1 MAKPRGTQPPRE
13 PPRPEP
19 PRPSGYSSKHPPHG
33 VSPIPFGRVVVAP
46 GAGVPTMIPNEPT
59 PLPEPPTS
67 GDTGELDQEKVLS
80 YLWDRAHREA
90 REKKATI
97 AAELDQV
104 DRFEKRIGRAQKW
117 GGWVWGAL
125 AVLGAVFSA
134 GVAWQVFLG
143 ATATDDE
150 VEEAVDEA
158 MIEHNGGLDPNAI
171 KSDGERIGHHPDLHY
186 QIDAVETNVGA
197 VKKAVEDVEHMQRKL
212 DKRSEYQFE
221 LGVWQA
227 RVMEAER
234 KRKPAPPKPDS
245 LSKLERDLMLGDY
258 D

>member
-1 MAKPRGTQPPRE
+1 MAKPRD
-13 PPRPEP
+13 PPRPPAKPVTRP
-19 PRPSGYSSKHPPHG
+19 PGFRPPERYPQHG
-33 VSPIPFGRVVVAP
+33 ISAIPVGRITAAP
-46 GAGVPTMIPNEPT
+46 GAGVPTVILPDPT

-90 REKKATI
+90 RERKHEI
-97 AAELDQV
+97 AAELSVVDQY
-104 DRFEKRIGRAQKW
+104 EKRIVRAQRW
-117 GGWVWGAL
+117 GGWIWGAV
-125 AVLGAVFSA
+125 AVVAVVFSA

-143 ATATDDE
+143 ATATDTE
-150 VEEAVDEA
+150 VEDAVHEA
-158 MIEHNGGLDPNAI
+158 MVDHNGGIDPDTING
-171 KSDGERIGHHPDLHY
+171 DGERIGHHPDLHY

-197 VKKAVEDVEHMQRKL
+197 VKKAVEVVEQTQKKL

-227 RVMEAER
+227 QVMEAER
-234 KRKPAPPKPDS
+234 KRKPPPKKPES
-245 LSKLERDLMLGDY
+245 LSKLERDLMLGNY